1 MAFELSGSAWPAILA
16 TNMLL
21 LHGEPDAAIVEYE
34 RLLET
39 ALGHPN
45 FLDEADKA
53 AVQRRLQETRALVA
67 SMATSELTMPMP
79 GFRPTSGDGRGRG
92 KGGYDPLKHLYDF
105 ANLNLAS

>member
-21 LHGEPDAAIVEYE
+21 LHGDPDADIEEYE

-39 ALGHPN
+39 ALEHPN
-45 FLDEADKA
+45 FLDDADKA

-67 SMATSELTMPMP
+67 SMTASEFTMPMP
-79 GFRPTSGDGRGRG
+79 GFRPTSGDGRGGG
-92 KGGYDPLKHLYDF
+92 KGGYDPLKHLSYF
-105 ANLNLAS
+105 PKVTLQT